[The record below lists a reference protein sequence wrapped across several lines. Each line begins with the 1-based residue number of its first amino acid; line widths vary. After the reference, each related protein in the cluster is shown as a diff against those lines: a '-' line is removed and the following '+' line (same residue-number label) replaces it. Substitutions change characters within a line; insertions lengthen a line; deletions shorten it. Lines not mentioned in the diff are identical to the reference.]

1 MSVFNNKKHHHY
13 LGLYLILV
21 IILAVAVK
29 ADINYLLFKIKGKSQ
44 NSYEF
49 TASLNS
55 NSNKYAHDYT
65 VNFPN
70 TKFLIDFNGMLR
82 NILHQKQMNNVT
94 KLNNNYLTILN
105 KQLTPKE
112 LDIRAERLAKLNEIC
127 KKNNIHFLFLQP
139 SYDIS
144 KYDPQLPKG
153 LYDYTNANID
163 GLLTR
168 LQDKKI
174 PFIDLRE
181 EMNNEG
187 LNIYDYYFRT
197 DHHWNVRGAF
207 YAFSKIVKWI
217 SQKTNVPYDD
227 FSTNLNNYNIELY
240 KQWHMGS
247 RAQRTGSIFAG
258 LADDFELI
266 VPNYPTRIFNTKN
279 NQTEYFYESVIKKD
293 TFNKKPGKTNRYTYD
308 NAYCNNDINNLKSL
322 DAKTP
327 ITVLFIGDSYSRAV
341 TPFLLLTYKKTYFE
355 WENYDISKLIQKY
368 NPNVVIVETYPEN
381 LNKENIYDY

>member
-139 SYDIS
+139 SCQHENENMAA
-144 KYDPQLPKG
+144 PQRSSHIFL
-153 LYDYTNANID
+153 
-163 GLLTR
+163 
-168 LQDKKI
+168 
-174 PFIDLRE
+174 
-181 EMNNEG
+181 
-187 LNIYDYYFRT
+187 FRFRR
-197 DHHWNVRGAF
+197 VSPAAF
-207 YAFSKIVKWI
+207 YFGAA
-217 SQKTNVPYDD
+217 T
-227 FSTNLNNYNIELY
+227 
-240 KQWHMGS
+240 
-247 RAQRTGSIFAG
+247 QR
-258 LADDFELI
+258 
-266 VPNYPTRIFNTKN
+266 
-279 NQTEYFYESVIKKD
+279 
-293 TFNKKPGKTNRYTYD
+293 
-308 NAYCNNDINNLKSL
+308 
-322 DAKTP
+322 
-327 ITVLFIGDSYSRAV
+327 VL
-341 TPFLLLTYKKTYFE
+341 L
-355 WENYDISKLIQKY
+355 
-368 NPNVVIVETYPEN
+368 
-381 LNKENIYDY
+381 

>member
-105 KQLTPKE
+105 KQLTLKE

-240 KQWHMGS
+240 KQWHMGT
-247 RAQRTGSIFAG
+247 RAQRTG
-258 LADDFELI
+258 
-266 VPNYPTRIFNTKN
+266 
-279 NQTEYFYESVIKKD
+279 
-293 TFNKKPGKTNRYTYD
+293 
-308 NAYCNNDINNLKSL
+308 
-322 DAKTP
+322 
-327 ITVLFIGDSYSRAV
+327 
-341 TPFLLLTYKKTYFE
+341 
-355 WENYDISKLIQKY
+355 
-368 NPNVVIVETYPEN
+368 
-381 LNKENIYDY
+381 